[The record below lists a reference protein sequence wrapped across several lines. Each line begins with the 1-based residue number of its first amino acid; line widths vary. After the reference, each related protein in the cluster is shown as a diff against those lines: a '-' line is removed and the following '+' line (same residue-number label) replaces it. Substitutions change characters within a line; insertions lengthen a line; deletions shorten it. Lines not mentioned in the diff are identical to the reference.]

1 MILDC
6 DQEAVA
12 TMTETEIL
20 EILKYGEHIHLECK
34 KAEATLPNSVWETY
48 SSFAN
53 TDGGVILF
61 GVEEHMRE
69 IDFYRRFSFVPIKNP
84 DQRIKDFWNTINS
97 DKVSSNILVD
107 ADVGTCTVNGS
118 TIIWINV
125 PQANYRQRPVYING
139 NPMKG
144 SFKRNY
150 EGDYHCTEDE
160 VKAMLRDASD
170 SGNDGGLLNGYT
182 MDDIDLNALRS
193 YRIEFEHRNPD
204 HVWNGDD
211 DQTFLKNMEGY
222 AVDRATGKGWL
233 TAAGLLM
240 FGKGLAVRER
250 FGNIRM
256 DYIDESNLLPGSRWS
271 DRLTYDGMWENNLY
285 NFMRQVMPKLVSGLR
300 RPFRMEGMVRI
311 DDTPVHKA
319 IREAVVNMIIHSDY
333 MITGVLKIVKT
344 DKGFAFSNP
353 GSLRLPVRTIYE
365 GGHSVAR
372 NPRIQTFFRM
382 IGAGDN
388 IGSGFPTIL
397 NAWGEENWRK
407 PDLSEDTELRQVDLK
422 LWMISLMPQ
431 ECTEHL
437 QALFGAAYS
446 RLSSDEQIILGT
458 AFLEGTVTN
467 SRMQSMLEL
476 HSTEIGRILSGLVDA
491 KMLIANKKGRWTDYR
506 LNEEYEIQPEQ
517 IGFAEM
523 SIPLLSFKNETDRII
538 YEYAKANRFIT
549 TAQVIQITRITTR
562 QGASLALNRLISE
575 GLLRPSGKGK
585 STIYECTE

>member
-1 MILDC
+1 
-6 DQEAVA
+6 
-12 TMTETEIL
+12 MTASEIL

-34 KAEATLPNSVWETY
+34 KAESMLPNSVWESY

-61 GVEEHMRE
+61 GVEEHQRE
-69 IDFYRRFSFVPIKNP
+69 TDFNRRFTFISINNP

-107 ADVGTCTVNGS
+107 ADVGSCNIEGT
-118 TIIWINV
+118 TIIWIHV
-125 PQANYRQRPVYING
+125 PQASYKQRPVYING
-139 NPMKG
+139 NPLKG

-204 HVWNGDD
+204 HVWNGADN
-211 DQTFLKNMEGY
+211 QTFLQNMEGY
-222 AVDRATGKGWL
+222 AIDRTTGKGWL
-233 TAAGLLM
+233 TTAGLLM
-240 FGKGLAVRER
+240 FGKSLPVRER

-285 NFMRQVMPKLVSGLR
+285 NFMRLVMPKLVSGLR
-300 RPFRMEGMVRI
+300 RPFRLEGLARI

-344 DKGFAFSNP
+344 DKGFIFSNP
-353 GSLRLPVRTIYE
+353 GGLRLPVRAIYE

-397 NAWGEENWRK
+397 SAWGEENWRK

-437 QALFGAAYS
+437 QALFGSMYS
-446 RLSSDEQIILGT
+446 HLSSTEQIILGT
-458 AFLEGTVTN
+458 AYLEGAVTN
-467 SRMQSMLEL
+467 SRMQSMLDM
-476 HSTEIGRILSGLVDA
+476 HSTDIGRILSGLVDA
-491 KMLIANKKGRWTDYR
+491 KMLIANKKGRWTDYQI
-506 LNEEYEIQPEQ
+506 NESYDIVPEQ
-517 IGFAEM
+517 VQIADF
-523 SIPLLSFKNETDRII
+523 SPLELTFNTDTDKAI
-538 YEYAKANRFIT
+538 YEYIRTNGFIT
-549 TAQVIQITRITTR
+549 SHQILEITRITTT
-562 QGASLALNRLISE
+562 QGANVALGRLMKM
-575 GLLRPSGKGK
+575 GLVKKIRKGRQF
-585 STIYECTE
+585 IYQLTN

>member
-1 MILDC
+1 
-6 DQEAVA
+6 
-12 TMTETEIL
+12 MTASEIL
-20 EILKYGEHIHLECK
+20 EMLKYGEHIHLECK
-34 KAEATLPNSVWETY
+34 KAEPTLPNSVWETY

-53 TDGGVILF
+53 TDGGLILF
-61 GVEEHMRE
+61 GIEEHIKE
-69 IDFYRRFSFVPIKNP
+69 ADFDRRFTFVQIKNP
-84 DQRIKDFWNTINS
+84 MQRIKDFWNTINS

-107 ADVGTCTVNGS
+107 ADVGTCEINDT

-125 PQANYRQRPVYING
+125 PQANYKQRPVYING
-139 NPMKG
+139 NPIKG
-144 SFKRNY
+144 TFKRNY

-160 VKAMLRDASD
+160 VKSMMRDASD

-182 MDDIDLNALRS
+182 MEDIDLNALRS
-193 YRIEFEHRNPD
+193 YRIEFEHQNPD

-211 DQTFLKNMEGY
+211 DQTFLKNLEGY
-222 AVDRATGKGWL
+222 TIDRITGKGWL
-233 TAAGLLM
+233 TTAGLLM

-300 RPFRMEGMVRI
+300 RPFRLEGMVRI

-344 DKGFAFSNP
+344 DNGFIFSNP
-353 GSLRLPVRTIYE
+353 GGLRLPVRMIYE

-397 NAWGEENWRK
+397 SAWGEENWRK
-407 PDLSEDTELRQVDLK
+407 PDLSEDTELHQVNLK

-437 QALFGAAYS
+437 QRLLGQEYS
-446 RLSSDEQIILGT
+446 HLSREEQIILGT

-467 SRMQSMLEL
+467 SRMQSMLDL
-476 HSTEIGRILSGLVDA
+476 HSTEIGRILSWLVDSN
-491 KMLIANKKGRWTDYR
+491 MLIANKKGRWTNYR
-506 LNEEYEIQPEQ
+506 LNEDYEIPPEQ
-517 IGFAEM
+517 IRLIEP
-523 SIPLLSFKNETDRII
+523 SSVEPSFRNGTDKII
-538 YEYAKANRFIT
+538 YDYIRTNRFIT
-549 TAQVIQITRITTR
+549 THQVLEITRIKTS
-562 QGASLALNRLISE
+562 QGANVALGRLMKM
-575 GLLRPSGKGK
+575 GLIVKIRKGRQF
-585 STIYECTE
+585 IYQLTN

>member
-1 MILDC
+1 
-6 DQEAVA
+6 
-12 TMTETEIL
+12 MTASEIL
-20 EILKYGEHIHLECK
+20 EMLKYGEHIHLECK
-34 KAEATLPNSVWETY
+34 KAEPTLPNSVWETY

-53 TDGGVILF
+53 TDGGLILF
-61 GVEEHMRE
+61 GIEEHIKE
-69 IDFYRRFSFVPIKNP
+69 ADFDRRFTFVQIKNP
-84 DQRIKDFWNTINS
+84 MQRIKDFWNTINS

-107 ADVGTCTVNGS
+107 ADVGTCEINDT

-125 PQANYRQRPVYING
+125 PQANYKQRPVYING
-139 NPMKG
+139 NPIKG
-144 SFKRNY
+144 TFKRNY

-160 VKAMLRDASD
+160 VKSMMRDASD

-182 MDDIDLNALRS
+182 MEDIDLNALRS
-193 YRIEFEHRNPD
+193 YRIEFEHQNPD

-211 DQTFLKNMEGY
+211 DQTFLKNLEGY
-222 AVDRATGKGWL
+222 TIDRITGKGWL
-233 TAAGLLM
+233 TTAGLLM

-300 RPFRMEGMVRI
+300 RPFRLEGMVRI

-344 DKGFAFSNP
+344 DNGFIFSNP
-353 GSLRLPVRTIYE
+353 GGLRLPVRMIYE

-397 NAWGEENWRK
+397 SAWGEENWRK
-407 PDLSEDTELRQVDLK
+407 PDLSEDTELHQVNLK

-437 QALFGAAYS
+437 QRLLGQEYS
-446 RLSSDEQIILGT
+446 RLSREEQIILGT

-467 SRMQSMLEL
+467 SRMQSMLDL
-476 HSTEIGRILSGLVDA
+476 HSTEIGRILSWLVDSN
-491 KMLIANKKGRWTDYR
+491 MLIANKKGRWTNYR
-506 LNEEYEIQPEQ
+506 LNEDYEIPPEQ
-517 IGFAEM
+517 IRLIEP
-523 SIPLLSFKNETDRII
+523 SSVEPSFRNGTDKII
-538 YEYAKANRFIT
+538 YDYIRTNRFIT
-549 TAQVIQITRITTR
+549 THQVLEITRIKTS
-562 QGASLALNRLISE
+562 QGANVALGRLMKM
-575 GLLRPSGKGK
+575 GLIVKIRKGRQF
-585 STIYECTE
+585 IYQLTN

>member
-1 MILDC
+1 
-6 DQEAVA
+6 
-12 TMTETEIL
+12 MTASEIL
-20 EILKYGEHIHLECK
+20 EMLKYGEHIHLECK
-34 KAEATLPNSVWETY
+34 KAEPTLPNSVWETY

-53 TDGGVILF
+53 TDGGLILF
-61 GVEEHMRE
+61 GIEEHIKE
-69 IDFYRRFSFVPIKNP
+69 ADFDRRFTFVQIKNP
-84 DQRIKDFWNTINS
+84 MQRIKDFWNTINS

-107 ADVGTCTVNGS
+107 ADVGTCEINDT

-125 PQANYRQRPVYING
+125 PQANYKQRPVYING
-139 NPMKG
+139 NPIKG
-144 SFKRNY
+144 TFKRNY

-160 VKAMLRDASD
+160 VKSMMRDASD

-182 MDDIDLNALRS
+182 MEDIDLNALRS
-193 YRIEFEHRNPD
+193 YRIEFEHQNPD

-211 DQTFLKNMEGY
+211 DQTFLKNLEGY
-222 AVDRATGKGWL
+222 TIDRITGKGWL
-233 TAAGLLM
+233 TTAGLLM

-300 RPFRMEGMVRI
+300 RPFRLEGMVRI

-319 IREAVVNMIIHSDY
+319 IREAFVNMIIHSDY

-344 DKGFAFSNP
+344 DNGFIFSNP
-353 GSLRLPVRTIYE
+353 GGLRLPVRMIYE

-397 NAWGEENWRK
+397 SAWGEENWRK
-407 PDLSEDTELRQVDLK
+407 PDLSEDTELHQVNLK

-437 QALFGAAYS
+437 QRLLGQEYS
-446 RLSSDEQIILGT
+446 HLSREEQIILGT

-467 SRMQSMLEL
+467 SRMQSMLDL
-476 HSTEIGRILSGLVDA
+476 HSTEIGRILSWLVDSN
-491 KMLIANKKGRWTDYR
+491 MLIANKKGRWTNYR
-506 LNEEYEIQPEQ
+506 LNEDYEIPPEQ
-517 IGFAEM
+517 IQLIEP
-523 SIPLLSFKNETDRII
+523 SSVEPSFRNGTDKII
-538 YEYAKANRFIT
+538 YDYIRTNRFIT
-549 TAQVIQITRITTR
+549 THQVLEITRIKTS
-562 QGASLALNRLISE
+562 QGANVALGRLMKM
-575 GLLRPSGKGK
+575 GLIVKIRKGRQF
-585 STIYECTE
+585 IYQLTN